1 MPFGDF
7 FSVTANFEDETAPGD
22 GTGGATDL
30 LGDPWREPKDPR
42 GRKKLK
48 VSNELREKVAVLR
61 AGGMEREEIADA
73 IGCSERTL
81 RTYFLPELNE
91 GKSVKRAA
99 VIEALYAAAVA
110 GSVAAA
116 KAFLALSAK
125 ADAIPPAPKP
135 EKLGK
140 KEALLRASQT
150 AHEGSEWGELL
161 H

>member
-1 MPFGDF
+1 VTEIFDDDSAGGDD
-7 FSVTANFEDETAPGD
+7 AGD
-22 GTGGATDL
+22 HTDL
-30 LGDPWREPKDPR
+30 LGDPMREARDPR

-48 VSNELREKVAVLR
+48 VTNELREKVAVLR
-61 AGGMEREEIADA
+61 AAGMERDEIADA
-73 IGCSERTL
+73 VGCSERTL

-91 GKSVKRAA
+91 GRSEKRAA
-99 VIEALYAAAVA
+99 VIEALFAAAIG
-110 GSVAAA
+110 GSVSAA
-116 KAFLALSAK
+116 KAFLALGAR

-140 KEALLRASQT
+140 KEALLKASQT

>member
-1 MPFGDF
+1 
-7 FSVTANFEDETAPGD
+7 VTEIFDDDN
-22 GTGGATDL
+22 TGGDDAGDQIDL
-30 LGDPWREPKDPR
+30 LGDPLREPRDPR

-48 VSNELREKVAVLR
+48 VSNELRDKVSILR
-61 AGGMEREEIADA
+61 AAGMEREEIADA
-73 IGCSERTL
+73 VGCSERTL

-99 VIEALYAAAVA
+99 VIEALYAAAMT
-110 GSVAAA
+110 GSVSAA
-116 KAFLALSAK
+116 KAFLALGAK

-140 KEALLRASQT
+140 KEALLKASQT
-150 AHEGSEWGELL
+150 AHQNSEWGELL

>member
-1 MPFGDF
+1 VTEIFDDDTAGGDD
-7 FSVTANFEDETAPGD
+7 AGD
-22 GTGGATDL
+22 QIDL
-30 LGDPWREPKDPR
+30 LGDPLREARDPR

-48 VSNELREKVAVLR
+48 VSNELRDKVSILR
-61 AGGMEREEIADA
+61 AAGMEREEIADA

-99 VIEALYAAAVA
+99 VIEALYAAAMT
-110 GSVAAA
+110 GSVSAA
-116 KAFLALSAK
+116 KAFLALGAK

-140 KEALLRASQT
+140 KEALLKASQT
-150 AHEGSEWGELL
+150 AHQGSEWGELL